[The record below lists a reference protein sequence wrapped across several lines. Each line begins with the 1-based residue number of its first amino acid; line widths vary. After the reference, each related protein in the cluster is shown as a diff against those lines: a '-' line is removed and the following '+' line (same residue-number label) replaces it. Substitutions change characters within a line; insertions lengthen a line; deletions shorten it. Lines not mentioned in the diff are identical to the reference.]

1 MPNKKAFFIAFEGIE
16 GSGKSYQSKKLYRK
30 LKKKGFKIIITR
42 EPGGTINAERIR
54 KLLLEDY
61 FKKKTIKQ
69 FHKLTDTLLYLAAR
83 NEHIKNTIKP
93 AIQKKKIIICDR
105 FIDST
110 LAYQVYGKRVNIN
123 LINTIHKNIL
133 DNIKPDLTFIMKC
146 KISNAMK
153 RLNKRKN
160 KNRYDKFSKKF
171 YSNVQS
177 AFIKIANKNKSK
189 YIIIDNSENDQ
200 STEKIIFNKF
210 LTKFRK

>member
-1 MPNKKAFFIAFEGIE
+1 
-16 GSGKSYQSKKLYRK
+16 
-30 LKKKGFKIIITR
+30 
-42 EPGGTINAERIR
+42 
-54 KLLLEDY
+54 
-61 FKKKTIKQ
+61 
-69 FHKLTDTLLYLAAR
+69 
-83 NEHIKNTIKP
+83 
-93 AIQKKKIIICDR
+93 
-105 FIDST
+105 
-110 LAYQVYGKRVNIN
+110 
-123 LINTIHKNIL
+123 
-133 DNIKPDLTFIMKC
+133 
-146 KISNAMK
+146 MK

>member
-1 MPNKKAFFIAFEGIE
+1 M
-16 GSGKSYQSKKLYRK
+16 
-30 LKKKGFKIIITR
+30 
-42 EPGGTINAERIR
+42 
-54 KLLLEDY
+54 
-61 FKKKTIKQ
+61 
-69 FHKLTDTLLYLAAR
+69 
-83 NEHIKNTIKP
+83 
-93 AIQKKKIIICDR
+93 
-105 FIDST
+105 
-110 LAYQVYGKRVNIN
+110 
-123 LINTIHKNIL
+123 INTIHKNIL

-189 YIIIDNSENDQ
+189 YIIIDNSKNDQ

>member
-1 MPNKKAFFIAFEGIE
+1 MPKKKAFFIVFEGIE
-16 GSGKSYQSKKLYRK
+16 GSGKSYQSKKLYK
-30 LKKKGFKIIITR
+30 KIKKKGFKIIITR

-61 FKKKTIKQ
+61 FKKKTSKQ

-123 LINTIHKNIL
+123 LIKMIHKNIL
-133 DNIKPDLTFIMKC
+133 DGIKPDLTFIMKC

-189 YIIIDNSENDQ
+189 YIIIDNSNNNK